1 VTTPSRAAEAA
12 AFYSDEQRP
21 AVLRGRQ
28 VDLWLLGAVL
38 GLLVLG
44 VVMVFDASYFLG
56 AERFGDA
63 YTMIRRQ
70 TIFICMGAG
79 VAFGLSRIDPLTLRR
94 AAYPMLLLTIVL
106 LVLVLIPG
114 IGQVRNG
121 ARRWISL
128 GLFSFEPSE
137 LMKPVFVL
145 YLAHSLSRK
154 QERIH
159 SFTYGVLP
167 HLVVVLVPILLLL
180 LEPDFGASA
189 VLAVVTLAMLFVAG
203 ARSSQLAAL
212 GLAALPPA
220 IGLIWHSPYR
230 WERVTAFLDPWRD
243 PLGNGFQLVQS
254 FLAFGSGGV
263 LGAGLGNGKQK
274 LFYLPEGHTDFI
286 FSLIGEELGL
296 AGAVVVLLCFG
307 VLAMRGFRVATR
319 SRDSFTRL
327 LAFGLTFLIV
337 GQAMLNVSVALGLLP
352 TKGMPLP
359 LVSYGGSA
367 MMAAGLGVGV
377 LLGLSREARV

>member
-1 VTTPSRAAEAA
+1 MLSRAAEAGD
-12 AFYSDEQRP
+12 FSSGDVRP

-38 GLLVLG
+38 GLLALG
-44 VVMVFDASYFLG
+44 LVMVFDASYFLG
-56 AERFGDA
+56 AERFGSPYA
-63 YTMIRRQ
+63 LVGRQ
-70 TIFICMGAG
+70 AVFMCMAAAL
-79 VAFGLSRIDPLTLRR
+79 AFVLSRMDPLLLRR
-94 AAYPMLLLTIVL
+94 FAYPALFATLFL
-106 LVLVLIPG
+106 LVLVLVPG
-114 IGQVRNG
+114 IGQVRGG

-128 GLFSFEPSE
+128 GLFAFEPSE

-154 QERIH
+154 QQKIH
-159 SFTYGVLP
+159 SFLDGVLP
-167 HLVVVLVPILLLL
+167 HLLMLLVPIVLLLL
-180 LEPDFGASA
+180 QPDFGASA
-189 VLAVVTLAMLFVAG
+189 VLALVTLAMLFAGG
-203 ARSSQLAAL
+203 ARLGQLLLL

-220 IGLIWHSPYR
+220 LALIWHSPYR
-230 WERVTAFLDPWRD
+230 WQRVTAFLDPWQD
-243 PLGNGFQLVQS
+243 QLGNGFQLVQS

-319 SRDSFTRL
+319 SRDCFSRL

-337 GQAMLNVSVALGLLP
+337 GQAMLNISVALGLLP

-367 MMAAGLGVGV
+367 MMSAGLLIGV
-377 LLGLSREARV
+377 LLALSREARA

>member
-1 VTTPSRAAEAA
+1 MQTHALDAGVP
-12 AFYSDEQRP
+12 YSDDLRP

-28 VDLWLLGAVL
+28 VDYWLLGAVL
-38 GLLVLG
+38 GLLGLG

-56 AERFGDA
+56 VERFGDA
-63 YTMIRRQ
+63 YALIRRQ
-70 TIFICMGAG
+70 TIFIAMGATL
-79 VAFGLSRIDPLTLRR
+79 AFGLSRIDPLLLRR
-94 AAYPMLLLTIVL
+94 LAYPALFATLFL

-114 IGQVRNG
+114 IGQVRGG

-128 GLFSFEPSE
+128 GLFAFEPSE

-145 YLAHSLSRK
+145 YLARSLAAKR
-154 QERIH
+154 ERMH
-159 SFTYGVLP
+159 SFAYGVLP
-167 HLVVVLVPILLLL
+167 HLVMVCVPILLLL

-189 VLAVVTLAMLFVAG
+189 VLLLVTMAMLFAAG
-203 ARSSQLAAL
+203 ARLRQLAAL

-220 IGLIWHSPYR
+220 LALIWHSPYR
-230 WERVTAFLDPWRD
+230 WERVTAFLDPWHD

-263 LGAGLGNGKQK
+263 LGTGLGNGKQK

-286 FSLIGEELGL
+286 FALIGEELGL
-296 AGAVVVLLCFG
+296 AGCVVVLLCFG

-319 SRDSFTRL
+319 SRDAFSSL

-337 GQAMLNVSVALGLLP
+337 GQAMLNIAVALGLLP

-367 MMAAGLGVGV
+367 MMAAGLQIGV
-377 LLGLSREARV
+377 LLALSREARA

>member
-1 VTTPSRAAEAA
+1 MQSHAVEAGA
-12 AFYSDEQRP
+12 LYSEDHRP

-28 VDLWLLGAVL
+28 IDLWLLGAVL
-38 GLLVLG
+38 GLLGLG

-63 YTMIRRQ
+63 YALIRRQ
-70 TIFICMGAG
+70 AMFIAMSAAI
-79 VAFGLSRIDPLTLRR
+79 AFGLSKVEPQTLRR
-94 AAYPMLLLTIVL
+94 FAYPALLTTLGL

-114 IGQVRNG
+114 IGQIRGG

-128 GLFSFEPSE
+128 GLFAFEPSE

-145 YLAHSLSRK
+145 YLAQSLSRK
-154 QERIH
+154 QDRMG
-159 SFTYGVLP
+159 SFSFGVLP
-167 HLVVVLVPILLLL
+167 HLVMMIVPILLFLL
-180 LEPDFGASA
+180 QPDFGASA
-189 VLAVVTLAMLFVAG
+189 VLAVVTLAMLFAG
-203 ARSSQLAAL
+203 GAKLLQLAAL
-212 GLAALPPA
+212 GLAGLPPA
-220 IGLIWHSPYR
+220 IALVWHSPYR
-230 WERVTAFLDPWRD
+230 WQRITAFLDPWHDAR
-243 PLGNGFQLVQS
+243 GNGFQLVQS

-263 LGAGLGNGKQK
+263 MGTGLGNGKQK

-296 AGAVVVLLCFG
+296 IGAVVVLVCFG
-307 VLAMRGFRVATR
+307 VLALRGFRIATR
-319 SRDSFTRL
+319 SRDTFSRL

-337 GQAMLNVSVALGLLP
+337 GQAILNVSVATGLLP

-367 MMAAGLGVGV
+367 MMAAGIEVGI
-377 LLGLSREARV
+377 LLALSREARA

>member
-1 VTTPSRAAEAA
+1 MTSRAAEAA
-12 AFYSDEQRP
+12 PFYSYEHRP
-21 AVLRGRQ
+21 AVLRGQQ
-28 VDLWLLGAVL
+28 VDFWLLGAVL
-38 GLLVLG
+38 GLLGLG

-56 AERFGDA
+56 AVRFGDA
-63 YTMIRRQ
+63 YALIVRQ
-70 TIFICMGAG
+70 AIFICMSATLAATLAR
-79 VAFGLSRIDPLTLRR
+79 VDPLLLKRL
-94 AAYPMLLLTIVL
+94 AYPALFAVLAL

-114 IGQVRNG
+114 IGQVRGG

-128 GLFSFEPSE
+128 GLFAFEPSE

-145 YLAHSLSRK
+145 YLARSLSAK
-154 QERIH
+154 QDRMH
-159 SFTYGVLP
+159 SFSFGILP
-167 HLVVVLVPILLLL
+167 HIVMMLVPILLLL

-189 VLAVVTLAMLFVAG
+189 VITMVTLAMLFAAG
-203 ARSSQLAAL
+203 ARLKHLAML
-212 GLAALPPA
+212 GLAVLPPA
-220 IGLIWHSPYR
+220 VALVWHSPYR
-230 WERVTAFLDPWRD
+230 LERVTAFLDPWRD

-286 FSLIGEELGL
+286 FALIGEELGL
-296 AGAVVVLLCFG
+296 IGCVAVLVCFG

-319 SRDSFTRL
+319 SRDRFTGL
-327 LAFGLTFLIV
+327 LAFGLTFLFV
-337 GQAMLNVSVALGLLP
+337 GQALLNIGVALGMLP

-367 MMAAGLGVGV
+367 MMAAGLSVGV
-377 LLGLSREARV
+377 LLALSREVRP

>member
-1 VTTPSRAAEAA
+1 MTSHVAEAG
-12 AFYSDEQRP
+12 AFPTDDLRP

-28 VDLWLLGAVL
+28 VDFWLLGAVL
-38 GLLVLG
+38 GLLGLG
-44 VVMVFDASYFLG
+44 IVMVFDASYFIG
-56 AERFGDA
+56 AERFGSPYA
-63 YTMIRRQ
+63 LVARQ
-70 TIFICMGAG
+70 AVFMCMAATL
-79 VAFGLSRIDPLTLRR
+79 AFFLSRIDPLLLRR
-94 AAYPMLLLTIVL
+94 LAYPALFATLFL
-106 LVLVLIPG
+106 LVLVLVPG
-114 IGQVRNG
+114 IGQVRGG

-128 GLFSFEPSE
+128 GLFAFEPSE

-145 YLAHSLSRK
+145 YLAHSLTRK
-154 QERIH
+154 QSKIH
-159 SFTYGVLP
+159 SFVDGVLP
-167 HLVVVLVPILLLL
+167 HLMMLLVPIVLLLL
-180 LEPDFGASA
+180 QPDFGASA
-189 VLAVVTLAMLFVAG
+189 VLAMVTLAMLFAGG
-203 ARSSQLAAL
+203 ARLGQLGAL
-212 GLAALPPA
+212 GLLALPPA
-220 IGLIWHSPYR
+220 LALIWHSPYR
-230 WERVTAFLDPWRD
+230 WQRVTAFLDPWQD
-243 PLGNGFQLVQS
+243 QLGNGFQLVQS

-319 SRDSFTRL
+319 SRDCFSRL

-337 GQAMLNVSVALGLLP
+337 GQAMLNISVALGLLP

-367 MMAAGLGVGV
+367 MMSAGLLLGV
-377 LLGLSREARV
+377 LLALSREARA

>member
-1 VTTPSRAAEAA
+1 
-12 AFYSDEQRP
+12 
-21 AVLRGRQ
+21 
-28 VDLWLLGAVL
+28 
-38 GLLVLG
+38 
-44 VVMVFDASYFLG
+44 MVFDASYFLG

-63 YTMIRRQ
+63 YALIRRQ
-70 TIFICMGAG
+70 AIFICMSAAL
-79 VAFGLSRIDPLTLRR
+79 AFGLSRIDPVLLRR
-94 AAYPMLLLTIVL
+94 LAYPALLGTIFL

-114 IGQVRNG
+114 IGQVRGG

-145 YLAHSLSRK
+145 YLARSLSAK
-154 QERIH
+154 QARIH
-159 SFTYGVLP
+159 SFAYGVLP
-167 HLVVVLVPILLLL
+167 HLVMVGVPILLLL

-189 VLAVVTLAMLFVAG
+189 VLLLVTMAMLFAAG
-203 ARSSQLAAL
+203 ARLTQLAAL

-220 IGLIWHSPYR
+220 LALIWHSPYR
-230 WERVTAFLDPWRD
+230 WERVTAFLDPWHD

-263 LGAGLGNGKQK
+263 LGTGLGNGKQK

-296 AGAVVVLLCFG
+296 AGCVVVLLCFG

-319 SRDSFTRL
+319 SRDGFTGL

-337 GQAMLNVSVALGLLP
+337 GQAMLNIAVALGLLP

-367 MMAAGLGVGV
+367 MMAAGLQIGV
-377 LLGLSREARV
+377 LLALSREARA

>member
-1 VTTPSRAAEAA
+1 MPSHVAEAGA
-12 AFYSDEQRP
+12 LYSEDRRP

-38 GLLVLG
+38 GLLGLG

-63 YTMIRRQ
+63 YALIRRQ
-70 TIFICMGAG
+70 AVFIVLSAAI
-79 VAFGLSRIDPLTLRR
+79 AFGLSRGDPQTLRR
-94 AAYPMLLLTIVL
+94 FAYPALIATLLL

-114 IGQVRNG
+114 IGQIRGG

-128 GLFSFEPSE
+128 GLFAFEPSE

-145 YLAHSLSRK
+145 YLAQSLSRK
-154 QERIH
+154 QERMH
-159 SFTYGVLP
+159 SFAFGVLP
-167 HLVVVLVPILLLL
+167 HLVMVVVPILLLL
-180 LEPDFGASA
+180 LQPDFGASA
-189 VLAVVTLAMLFVAG
+189 VLAVVTAAMLFAGG
-203 ARSSQLAAL
+203 ARLMQLAAL
-212 GLAALPPA
+212 VLVALPPGL
-220 IGLIWHSPYR
+220 GLIWHSPYR
-230 WERVTAFLDPWRD
+230 WQRVTAFLDPWHD

-263 LGAGLGNGKQK
+263 VGTGLGNGKQK

-296 AGAVVVLLCFG
+296 LGAIVVLLCFG
-307 VLAMRGFRVATR
+307 VLAMRGFRIATR
-319 SRDSFTRL
+319 SRDCFARL
-327 LAFGLTFLIV
+327 LAFGLTFLMV
-337 GQAMLNVSVALGLLP
+337 GQAILNISVATGLLP

-367 MMAAGLGVGV
+367 MIASGVEVGL
-377 LLGLSREARV
+377 LLALSREARG